1 MLVSQYFENKFD
13 CRIITQMR
21 EAEEGGGGRRTERQA
36 DTHRQTDRQ
45 RDRDRERGTEIE
57 AEIINLPFLVHSYIF
72 ANEKIKGV
80 QSLRGRIVFNF

>member
-57 AEIINLPFLVHSYIF
+57 AEN
-72 ANEKIKGV
+72 N
-80 QSLRGRIVFNF
+80 QSSFSCSLLHFCQ